1 MAARNAL
8 TVMAQ
13 EKGVRHVKAKDNS
26 VKIVVQQASAA
37 NAVERGI
44 AYSATDKDSRSAI
57 YAMEIKCANTVKGK
71 AT

>member
-13 EKGVRHVKAKDNS
+13 EKGVRHVKAQANT

-37 NAVERGI
+37 TAVEQGTAIRALIKVTKHAVI
-44 AYSATDKDSRSAI
+44 AG
-57 YAMEIKCANTVKGK
+57 VKE
-71 AT
+71 